1 MFKLAPSMAL
11 KTLYS
16 SYALLVFV
24 AVFYAVLF
32 NIAGYKLAYFLNITL
47 FSKYF
52 ILISLYLSIIPL
64 FSMFFTHCY
73 NYIFNIVI
81 YNIFNI

>member
-1 MFKLAPSMAL
+1 MLKLAPSMAL

-32 NIAGYKLAYFLNITL
+32 NIAGYKLAYFLNITS

-52 ILISLYLSIIPL
+52 ILISLYISIIPL
-64 FSMFFTHCY
+64 FSMFF
-73 NYIFNIVI
+73 
-81 YNIFNI
+81 